1 MNDDDDYPPPRLGAL
16 PESLLAWKNGWTEMD
31 ETTQAF
37 SVIKISKE
45 RRFPLLGRGQSVYC

>member
-1 MNDDDDYPPPRLGAL
+1 MNDDYDDPLFDDDDDLPPPPRLGAL

-37 SVIKISKE
+37 
-45 RRFPLLGRGQSVYC
+45 F